1 MIWHSQERF
10 FFVLIDLSDVLT
22 SVRVRTQIFDLR
34 QKMLDSCIFMG
45 KSIAVSKN
53 SCTFASEKM
62 SFRCLVR

>member
-10 FFVLIDLSDVLT
+10 FFVLRDLSDVLT

-45 KSIAVSKN
+45 KVLQFQKIVVPLHQK
-53 SCTFASEKM
+53 K
-62 SFRCLVR
+62 